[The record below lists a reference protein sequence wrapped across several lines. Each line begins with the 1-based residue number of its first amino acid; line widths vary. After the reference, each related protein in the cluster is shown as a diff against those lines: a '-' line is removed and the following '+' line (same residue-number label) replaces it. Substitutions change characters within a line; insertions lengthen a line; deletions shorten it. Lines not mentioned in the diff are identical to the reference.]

1 LRNYGLAWRWS
12 IAPMR
17 LPGRATPIGTPGPHF
32 VNGNRVVPPF
42 PDGMQTAVF
51 GEGFFWG
58 TERGFWE
65 LAGVYSTAVVY
76 AGGYT
81 PNPAYNEVCSGRTG
95 HAEAALV
102 VFDPSICPSTMRN
115 FGSRAPATALN

>member
-1 LRNYGLAWRWS
+1 LRNY
-12 IAPMR
+12 
-17 LPGRATPIGTPGPHF
+17 GPHF
-32 VNGNRVVPPF
+32 VNGNRVAPPF

-51 GEGFFWG
+51 GEGCFWG
-58 TERGFWE
+58 AERGFWE

-95 HAEAALV
+95 YCGLGGTGVACPVGLNIKRDAQPPRAFFARAAAA
-102 VFDPSICPSTMRN
+102 C
-115 FGSRAPATALN
+115 